1 MCTQQTQTFLHVCT
15 HTLQI
20 PPITQMQM
28 YSWTCWYTHPL
39 KDTRSE
45 LCAQLLFHL
54 RISLPFLSHRSCFTM
69 NKVLSFVQP
78 PANIYWEPV
87 LCQVLYIKMNRAQTC
102 LQEAPS
108 LVEETD
114 TEAST
119 NWCDHLIQE
128 LLLEYSQGS
137 SRDFLGGQ
145 VVKILQ
151 FQYKGCVFHPGL
163 GD

>member
-1 MCTQQTQTFLHVCT
+1 
-15 HTLQI
+15 
-20 PPITQMQM
+20 
-28 YSWTCWYTHPL
+28 
-39 KDTRSE
+39 
-45 LCAQLLFHL
+45 
-54 RISLPFLSHRSCFTM
+54 
-69 NKVLSFVQP
+69 
-78 PANIYWEPV
+78 
-87 LCQVLYIKMNRAQTC
+87 MNRAQTC